1 LPILVLHL
9 KGVFLVDIFILSIVV
24 LIYLLMVGYVGYV
37 AWKRTKSADDYMVA
51 GRKTHP
57 YIMALSY
64 GATFISTSA
73 IVGFGGTAG
82 VYGMGLLWLT
92 FLNILVGIFIAF
104 VFFGKRTRK
113 MGHNMGALTFPE
125 FLSRRFNSKFIQYFS
140 GAVIFL
146 GMPLYASVVLIG
158 MARFVETTLQID
170 YNFALVGMALIVAVY
185 VIFGGLRGVM
195 YTDAL
200 QGTIMFFGM
209 LFLLASTYWVL
220 GGVVDANQALTNL
233 INIVPASATAK
244 ATATGFTGWT
254 SMPSLGSPF
263 WWTLVSTL
271 ILGVGIGVLSQPQL
285 AVRFMTVKSN
295 RELNRAVLIGG
306 IFIFMMTG
314 TAFVVG
320 ALSNVY
326 FFDTVGKLAIAVAG
340 GNADK
345 IIPAFIGG
353 AMPLWFAYL
362 FMITLL
368 SAAMSTLSAQV
379 HVQGT
384 ALGRDIYETVTSKTG
399 GSSVMIARAGIAIAV
414 IIAVILGFILP
425 ANIIAVGTAMWF
437 SITAASFLSLYI
449 FALFW
454 KRSTKVGA
462 IAGLLTGTF
471 FSMFWILFGYQKS
484 AAALGICQAITG
496 NAVILTTAP
505 WPTVDPIVIGLPLAF
520 VVTVVVSLLTKPPV
534 QEHMDLCFKGI

>member
-1 LPILVLHL
+1 MDNYILFSV
-9 KGVFLVDIFILSIVV
+9 IV
-24 LIYLLMVGYVGYV
+24 LIYLVLVGYVGYV
-37 AWKRTKSADDYMVA
+37 AWRRTKSADDYMVA
-51 GRKTHP
+51 GRETHP
-57 YIMALSY
+57 FIMALSY
-64 GATFISTSA
+64 GATFISTAA

-92 FLNILVGIFIAF
+92 VLNILVGIFIAF
-104 VFFGKRTRK
+104 VLFGKRTRK
-113 MGHNMGALTFPE
+113 MGHNLKALTFPE

-158 MARFVETTLQID
+158 MARFVETTLGIN
-170 YNFALVGMALIVAVY
+170 YSIALIAMAIIVAVY
-185 VIFGGLRGVM
+185 VVFGGIRGVM

-200 QGTIMFFGM
+200 QGTIMFIGM
-209 LFLLASTYWVL
+209 IILLGTVYWIT
-220 GGVVDANQALTNL
+220 GGLTGGNQALTNL
-233 INIVPASATAK
+233 VNVVPANATAA

-254 SMPSLGSPF
+254 SMPALGSPF

-285 AVRFMTVKSN
+285 VVRFMTVRSN

-306 IFIFMMTG
+306 IFIFIMTG

-326 FFDTVGKLAIAVAG
+326 FFNTVGQLAMQVAG
-340 GNADK
+340 GNADN
-345 IIPAFIGG
+345 IIPKFITA

-368 SAAMSTLSAQV
+368 SAAMSTLSAQF

-384 ALGRDIYETVTSKTG
+384 ALGRDIYETITG
-399 GSSVMIARAGIAIAV
+399 TKGKSSVPVARAGITIAV

-425 ANIIAVGTAMWF
+425 TNIIAVGTAMWF
-437 SITAASFLSLYI
+437 SITAAAFLSMYV

-454 KRSTKVGA
+454 KRSTK
-462 IAGLLTGTF
+462 AGVISGLVTGTLL
-471 FSMFWILFGYQKS
+471 SIFWLVFEYKKS
-484 AAALGICQAITG
+484 AAALGICQGLTG
-496 NAVILTTAP
+496 NPVLIAANP
-505 WPTVDPIVIGLPLAF
+505 WPTVDSLVIALPIAF
-520 VVTVVVSLLTKPPV
+520 IITVVVSLLTKPQPKE
-534 QEHMDLCFKGI
+534 QLDKIFKGV

>member
-1 LPILVLHL
+1 MDNIL
-9 KGVFLVDIFILSIVV
+9 ILSIIVIIYLV
-24 LIYLLMVGYVGYV
+24 LIGYVGYV
-37 AWKRTKSADDYMVA
+37 AWRRTKSADDYMVA
-51 GRKTHP
+51 GRETHP
-57 YIMALSY
+57 VIMALSY
-64 GATFISTSA
+64 GATFISTAA

-92 FLNILVGIFIAF
+92 FLNIIVGIFIAF
-104 VFFGKRTRK
+104 VLFGKRTRK
-113 MGHNMGALTFPE
+113 IGHNIGALTFPE

-158 MARFVETTLQID
+158 MARFVETTLGID
-170 YNFALVGMALIVAVY
+170 YSVALIAMALIVAVY
-185 VIFGGLRGVM
+185 VIFGGIRGVM
-195 YTDAL
+195 YTDAV
-200 QGTIMFFGM
+200 QGTIMFVGM
-209 LFLLASTYWVL
+209 VILLGAIYWIL

-233 INIVPASATAK
+233 VNVVPAKATAA

-254 SMPSLGSPF
+254 SMPALGSPF

-295 RELNRAVLIGG
+295 KELNRAVLVGG

-314 TAFVVG
+314 TAFIVG

-326 FFDTVGKLAIAVAG
+326 FFDTLGKTAMQVVG

-345 IIPAFIGG
+345 IIPAFISA
-353 AMPLWFAYL
+353 AMPVWFAYL
-362 FMITLL
+362 FMITLI

-384 ALGRDIYETVTSKTG
+384 ALGRDIYETVSKTKG
-399 GSSVMIARAGIAIAV
+399 GSSILVARAGIAVAV
-414 IIAVILGFILP
+414 LIAVILGFILP
-425 ANIIAVGTAMWF
+425 ANIIAVGTAIWF
-437 SITAASFLSLYI
+437 SITAAAFLSMYA

-454 KRSTKVGA
+454 KRSTKAGV
-462 IAGLLTGTF
+462 IAGLVTGTLI
-471 FSMFWILFGYQKS
+471 SIFWLVFEYKKS
-484 AAALGICQAITG
+484 AEALGICKALTGKAIL
-496 NAVILTTAP
+496 VTTMP
-505 WPTVDPIVIGLPLAF
+505 WPTVDSIVIALPIAF
-520 VVTVVVSLLTKPPV
+520 VVTVVVSLLTKPPAK
-534 QEHMDLCFKGI
+534 EHLDKVFSGV

>member
-1 LPILVLHL
+1 MNNA
-9 KGVFLVDIFILSIVV
+9 FILSIVV

-51 GRKTHP
+51 GRETHP
-57 YIMALSY
+57 FIMALSY
-64 GATFISTSA
+64 GATFISTAA

-92 FLNILVGIFIAF
+92 VLNILVGIFIAF
-104 VFFGKRTRK
+104 VLFGKRTRK
-113 MGHNMGALTFPE
+113 IGHNLSALTFPE

-170 YNFALVGMALIVAVY
+170 YTIALIAMAIIVAVY
-185 VIFGGLRGVM
+185 VIFGGIRGVM

-200 QGTIMFFGM
+200 QGTIMFVGVVI
-209 LFLLASTYWVL
+209 LLGAIYWYL
-220 GGVVDANQALTNL
+220 GGVTTAHQALTNL
-233 INIVPASATAK
+233 LPTATSDPVTTVAVAN
-244 ATATGFTGWT
+244 ATKTGFTGWT
-254 SMPSLGSPF
+254 SMPALGSPF

-314 TAFVVG
+314 TAFIVG

-326 FFDTVGKLAIAVAG
+326 FYDTVGKLAIQVAG

-345 IIPAFIGG
+345 IIPAFITA

-368 SAAMSTLSAQV
+368 SAAMSTLSAQF

-384 ALGRDIYETVTSKTG
+384 ALGRDIYETVTGTKG
-399 GSSVMIARAGIAIAV
+399 ESSVLIARAGITIAV
-414 IIAVILGFILP
+414 IIAVILGLILP
-425 ANIIAVGTAMWF
+425 ANIIAVGTAIWF
-437 SITAASFLSLYI
+437 SITAAAFLSMYA

-454 KRSTKVGA
+454 KRSTKEGV
-462 IAGLLTGTF
+462 ISGLVIGTLI
-471 FSMFWILFGYQKS
+471 SIFWLVFEYKKS
-484 AAALGICQAITG
+484 AAALGICKALTGQAVLIAS
-496 NAVILTTAP
+496 NP
-505 WPTVDPIVIGLPLAF
+505 WPTVDSIVIALPIAF
-520 VVTVVVSLLTKPPV
+520 IVTVIVSLMTKPPEK
-534 QEHMDLCFKGI
+534 EHLDKVFKGV

>member
-1 LPILVLHL
+1 MEN
-9 KGVFLVDIFILSIVV
+9 IFILSIIV
-24 LIYLLMVGYVGYV
+24 LIYLLLVGYVGYV

-57 YIMALSY
+57 FIMALSY

-92 FLNILVGIFIAF
+92 VLNIFVGIFIAF
-104 VFFGKRTRK
+104 VLFGKRTRK
-113 MGHNMGALTFPE
+113 IGHNLGALTFPE

-170 YNFALVGMALIVAVY
+170 YTIALIAMAVIVAVY
-185 VIFGGLRGVM
+185 VIFGGIRGVM

-200 QGTIMFFGM
+200 QGTIMFVGVVI
-209 LFLLASTYWVL
+209 LLGSIYWIL
-220 GGVVDANQALTNL
+220 GGITEAHQALSNL
-233 INIVPASATAK
+233 INVVPAESTVK
-244 ATATGFTGWT
+244 AAATGFTGWT
-254 SMPSLGSPF
+254 SMPALGSPF

-326 FFDTVGKLAIAVAG
+326 FFDTVGKIAIQVAG

-345 IIPAFIGG
+345 IIPAFISA

-368 SAAMSTLSAQV
+368 SAAMSTLSAQF

-384 ALGRDIYETVTSKTG
+384 ALGRDIYETVTGTKG
-399 GSSVMIARAGIAIAV
+399 KSSVMVARIGIVVAV
-414 IIAVILGFILP
+414 LIAVILGLVLP
-425 ANIIAVGTAMWF
+425 ANIIAVGTAIWF
-437 SITAASFLSLYI
+437 SITAAAFLSMYA

-454 KRSTKVGA
+454 KRSTKEGV
-462 IAGLLTGTF
+462 ISGLIIGTII
-471 FSMFWILFGYQKS
+471 SVFWLVFEYKKS
-484 AAALGICQAITG
+484 ATALGICKALTG
-496 NAVILTTAP
+496 ADVLIASNP
-505 WPTVDPIVIGLPLAF
+505 WPTVDSIVIALPIAF
-520 VVTVVVSLLTKPPV
+520 VITVIVSLLTKPPEK
-534 QEHMDLCFKGI
+534 EHLDKIFKGV

>member
-1 LPILVLHL
+1 MANDLLTLTI
-9 KGVFLVDIFILSIVV
+9 IV
-24 LIYLLMVGYVGYV
+24 LIYLALIIYVGYV
-37 AWKRTKSADDYMVA
+37 AWRRTKSADDYMVA
-51 GRKTHP
+51 GRETHP
-57 YIMALSY
+57 FIMALSY
-64 GATFISTSA
+64 GATFISTAA

-113 MGHNMGALTFPE
+113 IGHNLKALTFPE
-125 FLSRRFNSKFIQYFS
+125 FLSRRYDSRFIQYFS
-140 GAVIFL
+140 GAVIFV

-158 MARFVETTLQID
+158 MARFVETTLGIN
-170 YNFALVGMALIVAVY
+170 YNFALVALAIIVALY
-185 VIFGGLRGVM
+185 VIFGGIRGVM

-200 QGTIMFFGM
+200 QGTIMFVGM
-209 LFLLASTYWVL
+209 VVLLGAIYWVT
-220 GGVVDANQALTNL
+220 GGVTAGNAALTNL
-233 INIVPASATAK
+233 VNVIPANATAT

-254 SMPSLGSPF
+254 SMPTFGSPF

-314 TAFVVG
+314 TAFIVG

-326 FFDTVGKLAIAVAG
+326 FFDTVGKIAIQVAG

-345 IIPAFIGG
+345 IIPAFITA
-353 AMPLWFAYL
+353 AMPVWFAYL

-368 SAAMSTLSAQV
+368 SAAMSTLSAQF

-384 ALGRDIYETVTSKTG
+384 ALGRDIFETLSGRKG
-399 GSSVMIARAGIAIAV
+399 GASVMMARAGIAVAV

-437 SITAASFLSLYI
+437 SLTAAAFLTMYA

-454 KRSTKVGA
+454 KRSTKAGVITGLVVGS
-462 IAGLLTGTF
+462 LVTL
-471 FSMFWILFGYQKS
+471 FWLVFEYKKS
-484 AAALGICQAITG
+484 AEALGISKALTGQA
-496 NAVILTTAP
+496 VLVTAQP
-505 WPTVDPIVIGLPLAF
+505 WPTIDSIVIALPIAF
-520 VVTVVVSLLTKPPV
+520 VLTVVVSLLTKPPNK
-534 QEHMDLCFKGI
+534 EHLDKSFKGV